1 MIGILKGLKITL
13 THLFQPKLTQKYP
26 YEKPSLPERSRG
38 LIQLTVEEETGLLKC
53 EACRMCEKVCP
64 PRAITVE
71 YSQRDSFRP
80 FRRRP
85 PFRQGTIG
93 GFYRPRM
100 VAACQYEGIRP
111 LSAAVQVPQGEVAA
125 AEQALA
131 RLEAILAS
139 SREEEGLLP
148 VLVEVQAA
156 FGYLPRWALERVA
169 AEASLPLADL
179 YSMATLSPQLRL
191 QPVAEGGAARE

>member
-26 YEKPSLPERSRG
+26 YEKPVLPERSRG
-38 LIQLTVEEETGLLKC
+38 LIQLTVEKETGLLKC
-53 EACRMCEKVCP
+53 EACRLCEKVCP
-64 PRAITVE
+64 PRAITIE

-85 PFRQGTIG
+85 PFRPGTIS

-100 VAACQYEGIRP
+100 VAACEYEGVRP
-111 LSAAVQVPQGEVAA
+111 LSRAVQVPRGEVAA
-125 AEQALA
+125 AEPDLA

-139 SREEEGLLP
+139 PREEEGLLP
-148 VLVEVQAA
+148 ILEDVQAA

-169 AEASLPLADL
+169 VEANLPPADL
-179 YSMATLSPQLRL
+179 YSMATLSPYLRL
-191 QPVAEGGAARE
+191 QPAAEGGADRE